1 MNVADRSDS
10 INTNIKL
17 WIKNNSRFFSSLE
30 EEEISQ
36 FLCFCELWKM
46 DESELLWS
54 EGDDD
59 NYAAFILSGKVGIKK
74 KTEFGDQQVIV
85 GTYNSGTVIGE
96 LCLLTENRRT
106 VTALALESVSL
117 LILSNKGLEN
127 LTCTHPMLGLKLLK
141 YIFILTCRRLNQSY
155 DRMASIF

>member
-10 INTNIKL
+10 INTNIQL
-17 WIKNNSRFFSSLE
+17 LIQNTFHFFSLLKE
-30 EEEISQ
+30 DEIKQ
-36 FLCFCELWKM
+36 FLCFCELWQM
-46 DESELLWS
+46 DKSELLWR
-54 EGDDD
+54 EGDGD

-74 KTEFGDQQVIV
+74 RTEFGDQQVIV
-85 GTYNSGTVIGE
+85 GTYNTGTVIGE

-106 VTALALESVSL
+106 VTALTLEPVRL
-117 LILSNKGLEN
+117 LILTNKGFEN
-127 LTCTHPMLGLKLLK
+127 LMCTYPMLGLKLLK